1 MMRDHR
7 LDELHVTH
15 RRLGANAEEE
25 ERKATN
31 AAPPKIR
38 FMLVFEYM
46 PRISSSS
53 MMKLR
58 EETSRGWQWRPGPEG
73 CGDR

>member
-1 MMRDHR
+1 
-7 LDELHVTH
+7 
-15 RRLGANAEEE
+15 
-25 ERKATN
+25 
-31 AAPPKIR
+31 
-38 FMLVFEYM
+38 MLVFEYM
-46 PRISSSS
+46 RRNTSSS